1 MKEVTRAR
9 DSTEAGLADA
19 QKQAE
24 DQTRRLL
31 ETEEQLHIAKEQIV
45 DLKKKLAEAE
55 GAKNVAIWAR
65 DEAVKAK
72 EEAEFARTEAECSK
86 EKAEEEAYD
95 AGVAETEAALKAHV
109 PGVCKLYCSQVWNK
123 ALKQAG
129 VDALS
134 NLWKAEYVFYPPV
147 IREDATPSSE
157 VRDAPE
163 GVEVASTSAAPK
175 IISPQ
180 VPTKESG
187 PSGMAGVDEGQGP
200 DTLKETAGSIS
211 GDPVSHIK
219 GSSSLLSPFSRF
231 SLLRAPKILRLLLFS
246 FPWRGSRTSPRSSP
260 FFFLFFF
267 SKVLCCNG
275 AFLE

>member
-1 MKEVTRAR
+1 M
-9 DSTEAGLADA
+9 
-19 QKQAE
+19 
-24 DQTRRLL
+24 
-31 ETEEQLHIAKEQIV
+31 
-45 DLKKKLAEAE
+45 KKKLAEVE
-55 GAKNVAIWAR
+55 RAKNVAIWAR
-65 DEAVKAK
+65 DKAVRAK
-72 EEAEFARTEAECSK
+72 EEAEFARTKAECSK

-109 PGVCKLYCSQVWNK
+109 PGVCKLYCSQVWNE

-200 DTLKETAGSIS
+200 DTPKETAGSIS

-219 GSSSLLSPFSRF
+219 GSVIVVEPLQSVLLAEGSKDPKASPVQLSLEGIKDKS
-231 SLLRAPKILRLLLFS
+231 A
-246 FPWRGSRTSPRSSP
+246 
-260 FFFLFFF
+260 
-267 SKVLCCNG
+267 
-275 AFLE
+275 E